1 MLRKPK
7 GSYPVS
13 ICQLDTGYLGDG
25 AYKRKLSLMFFYPS
39 ENGNE
44 ICPYM
49 DVEYQ
54 KNAAAGQIVN
64 NGVNTFCFTDGQIS
78 GKQEKYPVVIYNHGL
93 MGFQMES
100 TVLCADIAS
109 EGYVVVSIG
118 HPFGAGAVTY
128 TNEDFFRDSD
138 NTEFGKHNLDAL
150 GELWKED
157 ILHSI
162 EYIYAM
168 ENGTTESVF
177 MDRLELSD
185 GVHLMG
191 VSFGGCCGVAVALQ
205 DKRVRD
211 AVNLD
216 GGLFVELNPVFRDKP
231 LLILRSFLNYKANRK
246 LDEVGCTNVRVE
258 KFRKVT
264 HWEFSDGIYF
274 GDKGKNNREWADRI
288 SMARAEMCLE
298 FWGMPR
304 MES

>member
-7 GSYPVS
+7 GFYPVS
-13 ICQLDTGYLGDG
+13 ICRLDTGYLGSRE
-25 AYKRKLSLMFFYPS
+25 YKRKLSLMIFYPS
-39 ENGNE
+39 ENE
-44 ICPYM
+44 QDICPYM

-54 KNAAAGQIVN
+54 KKVAVGQRVN
-64 NGVNTFCFTDGQIS
+64 NGVDTFCYTDGQIS
-78 GKQEKYPVVIYNHGL
+78 SKKEKYPVVIYNHGL
-93 MGFQMES
+93 TGFQMES

-128 TNEDFFRDSD
+128 TNNEIFR
-138 NTEFGKHNLDAL
+138 NYGNIEFGKHNLNEL

-168 ENGTTESVF
+168 ENGTAESAF
-177 MDRLELSD
+177 KGRLELSG

-191 VSFGGCCGVAVALQ
+191 VSFGGCCSVAVALQ
-205 DKRVRD
+205 DNRVRD

-216 GGLFVELNPVFRDKP
+216 GGLFVELTPVFRDKP
-231 LLILRSFLNYKANRK
+231 ILILRSFLNYKANRK

-264 HWEFSDGIYF
+264 HWEFSDGIYL

-298 FWGMPR
+298 FWGM
-304 MES
+304 S